1 MVKQSAGDHVLL
13 IGAGITLYECLNAA
27 EALAKSGINAR
38 VIDPFTV
45 KPLDAKLI
53 IEHGN
58 ACGGRAVVVEDNY
71 QQGGLGEAVL
81 SVLAEQRN
89 FVVKHLYVPT
99 VPRSGPPTVLI
110 GMFGVSAKSAIKAAE
125 AIVQLQSL
133 VS

>member
-1 MVKQSAGDHVLL
+1 MFRTIPGSTIFYPSDAVSCERAVELAANTKGVCFIRTSRPNTAVLYDNNEKFEIGKGKVVKQSAGDHVLL

-58 ACGGRAVVVEDNY
+58 ACGGRVVVVEDHY
-71 QQGGLGEAVL
+71 Q
-81 SVLAEQRN
+81 
-89 FVVKHLYVPT
+89 
-99 VPRSGPPTVLI
+99 
-110 GMFGVSAKSAIKAAE
+110 
-125 AIVQLQSL
+125 
-133 VS
+133 